1 VGPSAAAA
9 GAAHAPGAQ
18 ELMKLSIYTFVK
30 NGLFYDFHVAAMLR
44 HHVPL
49 ADEIIVNEGNSTDG
63 TYEAIR
69 DIDPKIKVHRYDW
82 DRSDPDT
89 WHRDFKNEARKLCTG
104 DWCILLDCDE
114 FIPEWEFER
123 LRTFLEATDKL
134 IVPVRFTHF
143 YGNYRVFLETLPTII
158 PLKGLRIHRNLPEIE
173 VWGDGANVRL
183 RGREDDRSTI
193 ADEAFDV
200 HHFGSVRRPARLR
213 QKWRTQARQHDARKP
228 RWDKVPGFVFDLFPH
243 KWDDPD
249 CLNDLAIYEG
259 PFIKAVLDDPAEFT
273 RDDMWLYERIKRQ
286 AAAPR

>member
-1 VGPSAAAA
+1 
-9 GAAHAPGAQ
+9 
-18 ELMKLSIYTFVK
+18 MKLSIYTFVK

-134 IVPVRFTHF
+134 IAPVRFTHF

-200 HHFGSVRRPARLR
+200 HHCGSVRRPARLR